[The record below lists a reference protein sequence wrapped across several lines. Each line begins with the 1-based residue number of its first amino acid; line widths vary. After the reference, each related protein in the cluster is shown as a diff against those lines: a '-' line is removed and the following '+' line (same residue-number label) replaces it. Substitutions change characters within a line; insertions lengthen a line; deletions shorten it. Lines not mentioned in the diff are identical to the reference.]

1 MEVKKK
7 LFLIDAYALIFRGY
21 YAFIKNPRINSKGL
35 DTSAILGFTNSL
47 FDVIK
52 REKPEFLAVCFDKGG
67 SKDRIKIY
75 EKYKANRDETPEAI
89 KVAVPII
96 ENILNSLG
104 ISILVKNGY
113 EADDIIG
120 TISKKASIENYQTY
134 MVTPDKDFAQLV
146 NDSVFIYRPVFGGG
160 YETWG
165 VKEVLE
171 KFEISKP
178 SQVIDFLAMKG
189 DSIDNIPGLPGVGD
203 KTAKK
208 FINEYGS
215 IENLLNN
222 TDKLKGK
229 LKEKI
234 ELNKELG
241 ILSKKLATIITD
253 VPINYDIKNF
263 TLSPQNLEE
272 TKKIFDELEFRRLSS
287 SLNSIF
293 TNSKNIIE
301 NVNSLKKNNESIG
314 ADFGQFSLFD
324 NQISSNNINKLELTS
339 QKIISKKSMNL
350 LLSRLKKQKKVSY
363 NLISDSDDFSLKEI
377 SLCWEKGITYEIS
390 KDYEGFKNALKQLFE
405 NKNILKISGDL
416 KNDIKL
422 IENEG
427 VKIEGE
433 IFDVKLAHYLINP
446 DISHDLTNLS
456 NSYLDAKIDKN
467 SSELLSGE
475 IANINIQLAE
485 LLNKDLEKFKLLELY
500 KSIEI
505 PLLKTLS
512 KMERVGIN
520 LDSHFLKNLSKKTT
534 KDLNILKEKIYK
546 IAGVEFNISSPK
558 QLGEVLFERLKI
570 SSKPKKTKTGQ
581 YSTSE
586 DILAELVD
594 ENIIIKLI
602 LEYRSISK
610 LLNTYIDSLPKQV
623 SGKSGRIHT
632 QYVQTVAS
640 TGRLSSI
647 NPNLQNIPIR
657 SERGREIRKAFIPK
671 NKDYFILAADYSQI
685 ELRII
690 ASISKEENMI
700 NAFKNDEDIHAATA
714 SSVFN
719 VPISNVSREQRSNAK
734 IVNFGII
741 YGVSAFGLSNQTDL
755 NRNESKLLIDTYYK
769 KYPRLKEYISDQIS
783 FARNN
788 GYVQTLLGRR
798 RYLKDINSRNAVVR
812 GTAERNAI
820 NAPIQGSAADI
831 IKIAM
836 INIQNKLESEDYQS
850 KMLLQVHDELVFDV
864 FKPELNRVINMV
876 KSEMMNAYKIEVPLK
891 VDINYGLNWLEAH

>member
-21 YAFIKNPRINSKGL
+21 YAFIKNPRINSNGL

-120 TISKKASIENYQTY
+120 TISKKASLENYMTY

-253 VPINYDIKNF
+253 VPIRYDINNF
-263 TLSPQNLEE
+263 TLSPKNLDE
-272 TKKIFDELEFRRLSS
+272 TKKIFDELEFRRLST

-301 NVNSLKKNNESIG
+301 VANSLKKNDKSIN

-324 NQISSNNINKLELTS
+324 NQISSNNTNKLELTS

-467 SSELLSGE
+467 STELLSGE

-632 QYVQTVAS
+632 QYIQTVAS

-741 YGVSAFGLSNQTDL
+741 YGVSAFGLSNQTNL

-769 KYPRLKEYISDQIS
+769 KYPRLKEYISNQIS

-812 GTAERNAI
+812 GAAERNAI

-864 FKPELNRVINMV
+864 FKPELNKVIDMV
-876 KSEMMNAYKIEVPLK
+876 KYEMMNAYQIEVPLK

>member
-120 TISKKASIENYQTY
+120 TISKKASLENYMTY

-253 VPINYDIKNF
+253 VPISYDINNF
-263 TLSPQNLEE
+263 TLSPKNLDE

-301 NVNSLKKNNESIG
+301 VANSLKKNDESIN

-324 NQISSNNINKLELTS
+324 NQISSNNANKLELTS
-339 QKIISKKSMNL
+339 QKIISDRSMNL
-350 LLSRLKKQKKVSY
+350 FLSRLKKQKKVSY
-363 NLISDSDDFSLKEI
+363 NLISDSDDFSFKEI

-427 VKIEGE
+427 VIIKGE

-467 SSELLSGE
+467 STELLSGE

-632 QYVQTVAS
+632 QYIQTVAS

-741 YGVSAFGLSNQTDL
+741 YGVSAFGLSNQTNL

-769 KYPRLKEYISDQIS
+769 KYPRLKEYISNQIS

-812 GTAERNAI
+812 GAAERNAI

-836 INIQNKLESEDYQS
+836 INIQNKLESENYQS

-864 FKPELNRVINMV
+864 FKPELNKVIDMV
-876 KSEMMNAYKIEVPLK
+876 KYEMMNAYQIEVPLK

>member
-1 MEVKKK
+1 M
-7 LFLIDAYALIFRGY
+7 
-21 YAFIKNPRINSKGL
+21 
-35 DTSAILGFTNSL
+35 
-47 FDVIK
+47 IK

-120 TISKKASIENYQTY
+120 TISKKASLENYMTY

-467 SSELLSGE
+467 STELLSGE

-610 LLNTYIDSLPKQV
+610 LLNTYIDSLPNQV

-657 SERGREIRKAFIPK
+657 SERGREIRKAFIAK

-864 FKPELNRVINMV
+864 FKPELNKVIDMV
-876 KSEMMNAYKIEVPLK
+876 KSEMMNAYQIEVPLK

>member
-21 YAFIKNPRINSKGL
+21 YAFIKNPRINSNGL

-67 SKDRIKIY
+67 SKDRVKIY

-301 NVNSLKKNNESIG
+301 NVNSLKKNSESIG

-324 NQISSNNINKLELTS
+324 NQISSNNINKLELMS
-339 QKIISKKSMNL
+339 QKIISERSMNL
-350 LLSRLKKQKKVSY
+350 FLSRLKNQKKVSY

-390 KDYEGFKNALKQLFE
+390 KDCEGFKNILKQLFE
-405 NKNILKISGDL
+405 NKNILKISDDL

-427 VKIEGE
+427 IIIKGE

-456 NSYLDAKIDKN
+456 NSYLNTKINKK
-467 SSELLSGE
+467 STELLSSE

-512 KMERVGIN
+512 KMERVGVNI
-520 LDSHFLKNLSKKTT
+520 DSHFLKNLSKKTT
-534 KDLNILKEKIYK
+534 KDLNILKEKIFK
-546 IAGVEFNISSPK
+546 IAGLEFNISSPK
-558 QLGEVLFERLKI
+558 QLGEVLFDRLKI

-602 LEYRSISK
+602 LEYRSVSK
-610 LLNTYIDSLPKQV
+610 LLNTYIDSLPNQV

-657 SERGREIRKAFIPK
+657 SERGREIRKAFIAK

-700 NAFKNDEDIHAATA
+700 NAFKNNEDIHAATA

-755 NRNESKLLIDTYYK
+755 NRNESKLLIDTYYE